1 METADL
7 VVAILGALS
16 AFAGFLA
23 MVAGIISNTSKFKDW
38 NSKRVKR
45 DINLNI
51 LADNVEIIQ
60 SLISQ
65 QESIEEALR
74 RLEEVED
81 RLRRVMADNKR
92 QDKQIRNSLYE
103 RKLFMIGLMS
113 ILDWAILNGANDAVI
128 EARERLR
135 DYQYHAIHDFER
147 RE

>member
-16 AFAGFLA
+16 VFAGLLA
-23 MVAGIISNTSKFKDW
+23 MIVGVISNTSKFKEW

-45 DINLNI
+45 DINLDI
-51 LADNVEIIQ
+51 LADNLEMIQ
-60 SLISQ
+60 SLIVQ
-65 QESIEEALR
+65 QESIEGALLR
-74 RLEEVED
+74 LSEVEERLE
-81 RLRRVMADNKR
+81 RIIADNKR

-113 ILDWAILNGANDAVI
+113 VLDWAILNGANDAVI

>member
-23 MVAGIISNTSKFKDW
+23 MIVGVISNTSKFKEW

-45 DINLNI
+45 DINLDI
-51 LADNVEIIQ
+51 LADNLEMIQ
-60 SLISQ
+60 SLIGQ
-65 QESIEEALR
+65 QESIEGALLR
-74 RLEEVED
+74 LSEVEERLE
-81 RLRRVMADNKR
+81 RIIADNKR
-92 QDKQIRNSLYE
+92 QDRQIRNSLYE

-113 ILDWAILNGANDAVI
+113 VLDWAILNGANDAVI
-128 EARERLR
+128 ESRERPR

>member
-23 MVAGIISNTSKFKDW
+23 MIVGVISNTSKFKEW

-45 DINLNI
+45 DINLDI
-51 LADNVEIIQ
+51 LADNLEMIQ
-60 SLISQ
+60 SLMGQ
-65 QESIEEALR
+65 QESVEEALLR
-74 RLEEVED
+74 LSELEERLE
-81 RLRRVMADNKR
+81 RMIADNKR

-113 ILDWAILNGANDAVI
+113 VLDWAILNGANDAVI